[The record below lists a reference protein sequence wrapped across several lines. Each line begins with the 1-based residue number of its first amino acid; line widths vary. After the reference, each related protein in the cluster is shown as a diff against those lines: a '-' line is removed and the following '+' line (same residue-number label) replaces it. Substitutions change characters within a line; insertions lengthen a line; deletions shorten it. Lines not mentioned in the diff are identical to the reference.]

1 MTMSDKTRVVM
12 RRGAGKYQYEFS
24 AETTPEEA
32 VAIMKSVIEGDK
44 WVIHHTPFGEMRL
57 INVARFDIIEFK

>member
-1 MTMSDKTRVVM
+1 MSDKTRVVM

-24 AETTPEEA
+24 FETTLEEA

-44 WVIHHTPFGEMRL
+44 WITHRTPFGEMRL
-57 INVARFDIIEFK
+57 INVARFDIIDFK